1 MSNLTIF
8 QDPSN
13 LPTVRRQSKLL
24 DKMGSSGGSLRR
36 IALNTNGTFKRI
48 VGGEQIGKA
57 VPHQLDVIVVD
68 LLTDPS
74 RQFYT
79 SKYDPNA
86 QATLPDCWSN
96 DGKTPDSKAA
106 GKPASSCASCPKNV
120 EGSGEKGK
128 GRACRFLRRIAMLVV
143 GDSSGEVYQMQ
154 IPAGSL
160 FGKGTDNVHPFE
172 SYKKF
177 LMANGEAVDTV
188 VTRAMYDLDADT
200 MKLKFTPVRLL
211 TEVEAGFVDAAQE
224 DPETK
229 RYVGLTVVETGGANK
244 AIAAE
249 PKVIEAKAVPA
260 APAAP
265 AGNPFGGE
273 EEEEEEEAPA
283 APVKRAAPKRNV
295 VDTTTAKPELKQAMA
310 SWLDADGDEEEG
322 E

>member
-13 LPTVRRQSKLL
+13 LPTIRRQSKLL

-68 LLTDPS
+68 LLADPS
-74 RQFYT
+74 RQFYA
-79 SKYDPNA
+79 SKYDPSA

-96 DGKTPDSKAA
+96 DGKTPDAKAA
-106 GKPASSCASCPKNV
+106 GKPASSCAACPKNV
-120 EGSGEKGK
+120 DGSGENGK
-128 GRACRFLRRIAMLVV
+128 GRACRFLRRVAVLVV

-154 IPAGSL
+154 IPAASL
-160 FGKGTDNVHPFE
+160 FGKGTDNIHPFE

-188 VTRAMYDLDADT
+188 VTRVMYDLDADT

-244 AIAAE
+244 AIAAPAE
-249 PKVIEAKAVPA
+249 PKTIEAKPIPA

-265 AGNPFGGE
+265 AGNPFGDDEDG
-273 EEEEEEEAPA
+273 EEEAPV

-295 VDTTTAKPELKQAMA
+295 VDTVTAKPELKQAMA
-310 SWLDADGDEEEG
+310 SWLDADEDEG

>member
-24 DKMGSSGGSLRR
+24 DKMGSNGGSLRR

-68 LLTDPS
+68 LLAEPS
-74 RQFYT
+74 RQFYA
-79 SKYDPNA
+79 SKYDPSA

-96 DGKTPDSKAA
+96 DGKTPDAKAA
-106 GKPASSCASCPKNV
+106 GKPASSCAACPKNV
-120 EGSGEKGK
+120 EGSGENGK
-128 GRACRFLRRIAMLVV
+128 GRACRFLRRIAVLVV
-143 GDSSGEVYQMQ
+143 GDPSGEVYQMQ
-154 IPAGSL
+154 IPAASL

-188 VTRAMYDLDADT
+188 VTRVMYDLDADT

-229 RYVGLTVVETGGANK
+229 RYVGLSVVEAGGATK
-244 AIAAE
+244 AIAAPAE

-260 APAAP
+260 APA
-265 AGNPFGGE
+265 GNPFGDDE
-273 EEEEEEEAPA
+273 DEEEAPA
-283 APVKRAAPKRNV
+283 APVKRPAPKRNV
-295 VDTTTAKPELKQAMA
+295 ADTTTAKPELKQAMA
-310 SWLDADGDEEEG
+310 SWLDDGEDEG

>member
-68 LLTDPS
+68 LLADPS
-74 RQFYT
+74 RQFYA

-96 DGKTPDSKAA
+96 DGKTPDAKAA
-106 GKPASSCASCPKNV
+106 GKPASFCAACPKNV
-120 EGSGEKGK
+120 EGSGENGK
-128 GRACRFLRRIAMLVV
+128 GRACRYLRRIAALVV
-143 GDSSGEVYQMQ
+143 GDPSGEVYQMQ

-160 FGKGTDNVHPFE
+160 FGKGTDNIHPFE

-188 VTRAMYDLDADT
+188 VTRVMYDLDADT
-200 MKLKFTPVRLL
+200 MKLKFIPVRLL

-229 RYVGLTVVETGGANK
+229 RYVGLTVVETGNATK
-244 AIAAE
+244 AIAAPAE
-249 PKVIEAKAVPA
+249 PKVIEAKPIPA

-265 AGNPFGGE
+265 AGNPFGDDDG
-273 EEEEEEEAPA
+273 EEEEAPA

-295 VDTTTAKPELKQAMA
+295 VDTVTAKPELKQAMA
-310 SWLDADGDEEEG
+310 SWLDDGEDEG

>member
-13 LPTVRRQSKLL
+13 LPTIRRQSKLL

-74 RQFYT
+74 RQFYA
-79 SKYDPNA
+79 SKYDPSA

-96 DGKTPDSKAA
+96 DGKTPDAKAA
-106 GKPASSCASCPKNV
+106 GKPASSCAACPKNV
-120 EGSGEKGK
+120 DGSGENGK
-128 GRACRFLRRIAMLVV
+128 GRACRFLRRVAVLVV
-143 GDSSGEVYQMQ
+143 GDPSGEVYQMQ
-154 IPAGSL
+154 IPAASL
-160 FGKGTDNVHPFE
+160 FGKGTDNIHPFE

-188 VTRAMYDLDADT
+188 VTRVMYDLDADT

-229 RYVGLTVVETGGANK
+229 RYVGLTVVETGGATK
-244 AIAAE
+244 AIAAPVE

-260 APAAP
+260 APA
-265 AGNPFGGE
+265 GNPFGDDE
-273 EEEEEEEAPA
+273 DEEEEAPA
-283 APVKRAAPKRNV
+283 APVKRTAPKRNV
-295 VDTTTAKPELKQAMA
+295 VDTVTAKPELKQAMA
-310 SWLDADGDEEEG
+310 SWLDDGEDEG

>member
-24 DKMGSSGGSLRR
+24 DKMGSNGGSLRR

-68 LLTDPS
+68 LLAEPS
-74 RQFYT
+74 RQFYA
-79 SKYDPNA
+79 SKYDPSA

-96 DGKTPDSKAA
+96 DGKTPDAKAA
-106 GKPASSCASCPKNV
+106 GKPASSCAACPKNV
-120 EGSGEKGK
+120 EGSGENGK
-128 GRACRFLRRIAMLVV
+128 GRACRFLRRIAVLVV
-143 GDSSGEVYQMQ
+143 GDPSGEVYQMQ
-154 IPAGSL
+154 IPAASL

-188 VTRAMYDLDADT
+188 VTRVMYDLDADT

-229 RYVGLTVVETGGANK
+229 RYVGLSVVETGGATK
-244 AIAAE
+244 AIAAPAE

-260 APAAP
+260 APA
-265 AGNPFGGE
+265 GNPFGDDE
-273 EEEEEEEAPA
+273 DEEEAPA
-283 APVKRAAPKRNV
+283 APVKRPAPKRNV
-295 VDTTTAKPELKQAMA
+295 ADTTTAKPELKQAMA
-310 SWLDADGDEEEG
+310 SWLDDGEDEG

>member
-24 DKMGSSGGSLRR
+24 DKMGSNGGSLRR

-68 LLTDPS
+68 LLAEPS
-74 RQFYT
+74 RQFYA
-79 SKYDPNA
+79 SKYDPSA

-96 DGKTPDSKAA
+96 DGKTPDAKAA
-106 GKPASSCASCPKNV
+106 GKPASSCAACPKNV
-120 EGSGEKGK
+120 EGSGENGK
-128 GRACRFLRRIAMLVV
+128 GRACRFLRRIAVLVV
-143 GDSSGEVYQMQ
+143 GDPSGEVYQMQ
-154 IPAGSL
+154 IPAASL

-188 VTRAMYDLDADT
+188 VTRVMYDLDADT

-229 RYVGLTVVETGGANK
+229 RYVGLSVVEAGGATK
-244 AIAAE
+244 AIAAPAE

-260 APAAP
+260 APA
-265 AGNPFGGE
+265 GNPFGDDEDE
-273 EEEEEEEAPA
+273 EETPA
-283 APVKRAAPKRNV
+283 APVKRPAPKRNV
-295 VDTTTAKPELKQAMA
+295 ADTTTAKPELKQAMA
-310 SWLDADGDEEEG
+310 SWLDDGEDEG

>member
-24 DKMGSSGGSLRR
+24 DKMGSNGGSLRR

-68 LLTDPS
+68 LLAEPS
-74 RQFYT
+74 RQFYA
-79 SKYDPNA
+79 SEYDPNA

-96 DGKTPDSKAA
+96 DGKTPDAKAA
-106 GKPASSCASCPKNV
+106 GKPASSCDVCPKNV
-120 EGSGEKGK
+120 EGSGSKGK
-128 GRACRFLRRIAMLVV
+128 GRACRYLRRIAVLVV
-143 GDSSGEVYQMQ
+143 GDTSGEVYQMQ
-154 IPAGSL
+154 IPAASL
-160 FGKGTDNVHPFE
+160 FGKGTDNIHPFE

-188 VTRAMYDLDADT
+188 VTRVMYDLDADT
-200 MKLKFTPVRLL
+200 MKVKFTPVRLL

-229 RYVGLTVVETGGANK
+229 RYVGLSVVEAGGATK
-244 AIAAE
+244 AIAAPAE

-260 APAAP
+260 APA
-265 AGNPFGGE
+265 GNPFGDDEDEG
-273 EEEEEEEAPA
+273 EEEAPA
-283 APVKRAAPKRNV
+283 APVKRPAPKRNV
-295 VDTTTAKPELKQAMA
+295 VDTATAKPELKQAMA
-310 SWLDADGDEEEG
+310 SWLDDGEDEG

>member
-68 LLTDPS
+68 LLADPS
-74 RQFYT
+74 RQFYA
-79 SKYDPNA
+79 SKYDPSA

-96 DGKTPDSKAA
+96 DGKTPDAKAA
-106 GKPASSCASCPKNV
+106 GKPASSCAACPKNV
-120 EGSGEKGK
+120 DGSGENGK
-128 GRACRFLRRIAMLVV
+128 GRACRFLRRVAVLVV
-143 GDSSGEVYQMQ
+143 GDPSGEVYQMQ
-154 IPAGSL
+154 IPAASL
-160 FGKGTDNVHPFE
+160 FGKGTDNIHPFE

-188 VTRAMYDLDADT
+188 VTRVMYDLDADT

-229 RYVGLTVVETGGANK
+229 RYVGLTVVETGNANK
-244 AIAAE
+244 AIAAPAE
-249 PKVIEAKAVPA
+249 PKTIEAKPIPA

-265 AGNPFGGE
+265 AGNPFGDDE
-273 EEEEEEEAPA
+273 DEEEEAPV

-295 VDTTTAKPELKQAMA
+295 VDTVTAKPELKQAMA
-310 SWLDADGDEEEG
+310 SWLDADEDEG

>member
-24 DKMGSSGGSLRR
+24 DKMGSSGGSPRR

-48 VGGEQIGKA
+48 VNGEQIGKA

-68 LLTDPS
+68 LLADPS
-74 RQFYT
+74 RQFYA

-96 DGKTPDSKAA
+96 DGKTPDAKAA
-106 GKPASSCASCPKNV
+106 GKPASSCAACPKNV
-120 EGSGEKGK
+120 EGSGENGR
-128 GRACRFLRRIAMLVV
+128 GRACRFLRRVAVLVV
-143 GDSSGEVYQMQ
+143 GDPSGEVYQMQ
-154 IPAGSL
+154 IPAASL

-188 VTRAMYDLDADT
+188 VTRVMYDLDADT

-229 RYVGLTVVETGGANK
+229 RYVGLSVVETGGANK
-244 AIAAE
+244 AIAAPAE
-249 PKVIEAKAVPA
+249 PKTIEAKPIPA

-265 AGNPFGGE
+265 AGNPFGDDDG
-273 EEEEEEEAPA
+273 EEEEAPA

-295 VDTTTAKPELKQAMA
+295 VDTVTAKPELKQAMA
-310 SWLDADGDEEEG
+310 SWLDADGDEG

>member
-24 DKMGSSGGSLRR
+24 DKMGSNGGSLRR

-68 LLTDPS
+68 LLAEPS
-74 RQFYT
+74 RQFYA
-79 SKYDPNA
+79 SKYDPSA

-96 DGKTPDSKAA
+96 DGKTPDAKAA
-106 GKPASSCASCPKNV
+106 GKPASSCAACPKNV
-120 EGSGEKGK
+120 DGSGENGK
-128 GRACRFLRRIAMLVV
+128 GRACRFLRRIAVLVV
-143 GDSSGEVYQMQ
+143 GDPSGEVYQMQ
-154 IPAGSL
+154 IPAASL

-188 VTRAMYDLDADT
+188 VTRVMYDLDADT

-229 RYVGLTVVETGGANK
+229 RYVGLSVVETGGATK
-244 AIAAE
+244 AIAAPAE

-260 APAAP
+260 APA
-265 AGNPFGGE
+265 GNPFGDDE
-273 EEEEEEEAPA
+273 DEEEAPA
-283 APVKRAAPKRNV
+283 APVKRPAPKRNV
-295 VDTTTAKPELKQAMA
+295 ADTTTAKPELKQAMA
-310 SWLDADGDEEEG
+310 SWLDDGEDEG

>member
-24 DKMGSSGGSLRR
+24 DKMGSNGGSLRR

-68 LLTDPS
+68 LLADPS
-74 RQFYT
+74 RQFYA

-96 DGKTPDSKAA
+96 DGKAPDAKAA
-106 GKPASSCASCPKNV
+106 GKPASSCAACPKNV
-120 EGSGEKGK
+120 EGSGENGK
-128 GRACRFLRRIAMLVV
+128 GRACRFLRRIAVLVV
-143 GDSSGEVYQMQ
+143 GDPSGEVYQMQ
-154 IPAGSL
+154 IPAASL

-188 VTRAMYDLDADT
+188 VTRVMYDLDADT

-229 RYVGLTVVETGGANK
+229 RYVGLSVVEAGGATK
-244 AIAAE
+244 AIAAPAE

-260 APAAP
+260 APA
-265 AGNPFGGE
+265 GNPFGDDEDE
-273 EEEEEEEAPA
+273 EETPA
-283 APVKRAAPKRNV
+283 APVKRPAPKRNV
-295 VDTTTAKPELKQAMA
+295 ADTTTAKPELKQAMA
-310 SWLDADGDEEEG
+310 SWLDDGEDEG